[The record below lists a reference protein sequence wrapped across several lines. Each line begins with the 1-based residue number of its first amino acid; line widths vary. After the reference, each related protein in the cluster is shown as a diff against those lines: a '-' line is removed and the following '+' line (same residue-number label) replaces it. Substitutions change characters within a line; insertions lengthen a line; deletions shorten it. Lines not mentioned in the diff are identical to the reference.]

1 MKISHHEDGHDC
13 QGSTNHPVHF
23 LRLCDLTWLWCCADG
38 EPLELSSFQ
47 VYVVV
52 RLKALDI
59 LEVALANLWL
69 SVSGILRDNGVHWPS
84 HDFANGGNGTSSAV
98 LEIALVVAVAF

>member
-23 LRLCDLTWLWCCADG
+23 LRLRNPAWLWCCADG

-47 VYVVV
+47 VYVVLN
-52 RLKALDI
+52 LKALDI
-59 LEVALANLWL
+59 LEVALANLWF
-69 SVSGILRDNGVHWPS
+69 SVSGVLRDNGVHWPP
-84 HDFANGGNGTSSAV
+84 HDIAKSSDSTSCAV
-98 LEIALVVAVAF
+98 LEMELVVAVSL